1 MEIIPQT
8 LTNTQEKNFL
18 DFELSYNS
26 KINKGILS
34 DINNKKIKLN
44 ILSFDNFTKY
54 ESLLSLE
61 DFKGLNKYFKM
72 FDTLEE
78 LEKDLVGLYNSN
90 KIQIESISENNL
102 KLCFNVLTLEN
113 NRAIIAL
120 DKAELSD
127 KDKINKL
134 FKENEE
140 IKNELRIKDNIIN
153 QLENEIKN
161 LKIDIKNLKNDF
173 INFKSN
179 IEEKL
184 KYNNL
189 RSNDL
194 DSDIFLNEEEKKLVL
209 NQISNKIN
217 SIEKL
222 FSSKIFG
229 ADVNK
234 LKEAYLNKPNLIFV
248 IRTKKGKRFGAYSN
262 QIFEDSPFH
271 KKDNKA
277 FLFSL
282 NHKKIFKSTSSPNDI
297 WKQSLDSIDFGG
309 GSQIRIFYD
318 FYSNKNYTHTGT
330 NYGCETLILNGEE
343 HFSIEIL
350 EIFQV
355 SF

>member
-1 MEIIPQT
+1 MEISPQT

-26 KINKGILS
+26 KIYKGILS
-34 DINNKKIKLN
+34 DVNNTKIKIN
-44 ILSFDNFTKY
+44 ILSFDNFAKY

-90 KIQIESISENNL
+90 KIQIDSLSENNL
-102 KLCFNVLTLEN
+102 KICFNVLTLEN
-113 NRAIIAL
+113 NRVIIVL

-134 FKENEE
+134 LKENEE
-140 IKNELRIKDNIIN
+140 IKSKLRMKDSKIN

-161 LKIDIKNLKNDF
+161 LKNDIKNLKNDF

-184 KYNNL
+184 KYKNL
-189 RSNDL
+189 KSNDL
-194 DSDIFLNEEEKKLVL
+194 DSDIFFNEEEKKLVL

-217 SIEKL
+217 YIEKL

-229 ADVNK
+229 EDVNK
-234 LKEAYLNKPNLIFV
+234 LKEAYLNKPNLIFA
-248 IRTKKGKRFGAYSN
+248 IKTKKGKRFGAYSN
-262 QIFEDSPFH
+262 RIFEDSLFQ
-271 KKDNKA
+271 KTDEKA

-282 NHKKIFKSTSSPNDI
+282 NHKKIFKSTSSSNDI
-297 WKQSLDSIDFGG
+297 WKQSKDSIDFGG

-330 NYGCETLILNGEE
+330 NYGCQTFILNGEE
-343 HFSIEIL
+343 HFSIYIF